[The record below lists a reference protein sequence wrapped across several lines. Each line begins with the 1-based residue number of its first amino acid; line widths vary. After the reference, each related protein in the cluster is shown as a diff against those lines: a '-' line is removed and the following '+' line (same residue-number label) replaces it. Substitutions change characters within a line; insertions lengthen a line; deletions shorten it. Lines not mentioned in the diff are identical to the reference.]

1 MAAEKNEIA
10 RVILGYVEGDGKF
23 PDLISQKIL
32 ELGITP
38 NDIFRAYLEN
48 TRTKEPTNFLVENFK
63 DISLGEE
70 EWELFINRIKS
81 NPNVSSELMNC
92 FYHKDKNFYINVI
105 DKMLSM
111 FGDSELTEQEADNL
125 LYFLEENKIWI

>member
-1 MAAEKNEIA
+1 MAVEKNEIA

-23 PDLISQKIL
+23 PELISQKIS

-63 DISLGEE
+63 DISLNEN
-70 EWELFINRIKS
+70 EWQLFINRIKS

-111 FGDSELTEQEADNL
+111 FGDSELTEQEESNL